1 MASEMVKFTKLRSAI
16 DPSFWAKLSEL
27 KLDKYKLEDKT
38 EISIWSGYSFD
49 KIYENK
55 ISPMILDCTS
65 FNENVETT
73 SHNGTVACSG
83 ILINTNTFEAF
94 RQMQPD
100 KFIDSLGKHLK
111 DVIIDGTAVKEPWR
125 LTLFLLLSYADL
137 KKHRFHY
144 WAAYPTLFN
153 LPEIFY
159 EAPHQKAIEIFSN
172 NDFDKLRISFN
183 SLDSKL
189 KCFFSVLLSSN
200 NNLEIINLS
209 EGINYVNSHTEKTN
223 ETNCAH
229 QKLYFAFYDPCDTL
243 EPGWPLRNLLCLL
256 FYSCPDFA
264 FSETINILSIRGK
277 NLESSVIFTIKV
289 TENFNK
295 DFKKKEMIEGRLVGW
310 ETNVNGKMGP
320 NIADL
325 SESLDPNRMA
335 ARAVNLN
342 LKLMKWRLVPDLNLE
357 KISKLRCLLL
367 GAGTLGCSVA
377 RVLIGW
383 GIKNITF
390 VDSSTVSHSN
400 TVRQSLYTHED
411 AVNKRLK
418 AEAARDA
425 LLRISPTFNVEAVIM
440 HIPMPGHVVGQSLMV
455 STQTAVKTLEKLVQ
469 NHDVIF
475 LLLDSREARWLPTL
489 LCAVFDKMAINAA
502 LGFDSYTVQRH
513 GTRKIT
519 VAGSPD
525 LTQHCPSGEDLGCY
539 FCNDVTQ
546 PGNSQVDRT
555 LDQQCTVSRPGLS
568 SIAAGLAVEL
578 MIAVTQHSKG
588 IGANAFMDDSRS
600 QYRSSERE
608 SCEGLLGVVPHTIRG
623 SLWNYEM
630 RLTITHRFPSCTACS
645 IPLINEYRK
654 RGFDFILDACNQP
667 NYLERVA
674 GLEDLLK
681 RPNLDELCYAIDSSD
696 DEDSEDISLVKI

>member
-1 MASEMVKFTKLRSAI
+1 MSLDMVKFTKLRTAI
-16 DPSFWAKLSEL
+16 DPSFWAKLAEL

-38 EISIWSGYSFD
+38 EISIWSGYSLD
-49 KIYENK
+49 KAYENRT
-55 ISPMILDCTS
+55 SPMVLDCTS

-73 SHNGTVACSG
+73 SLNGSVVCTG
-83 ILINTNTFEAF
+83 ILINTNTFESF
-94 RQMQPD
+94 RQTQPD

-111 DVIIDGTAVKEPWR
+111 DAIIDGTALKEPWR

-153 LPEIFY
+153 LPEIHY
-159 EAPHQKAIEIFSN
+159 DGPRTKATEILSS
-172 NDFDKLRISFN
+172 NDFNKLQTEFN
-183 SLDSKL
+183 SLNSKF
-189 KCFFSVLLSSN
+189 KSFFAILLSSDG
-200 NNLEIINLS
+200 LRIMTLS
-209 EGINYVNSHTEKTN
+209 EGVTYVNSSLVKAK
-223 ETNCAH
+223 ETSCVD

-256 FYSCPDFA
+256 FYFCPDFTY
-264 FSETINILSIRGK
+264 SKTINIISLRGK
-277 NLESSVIFTIKV
+277 NLESSIIFSIK
-289 TENFNK
+289 TKGDEK
-295 DFKKKEMIEGRLVGW
+295 ILDRKEIIEGRLVGW
-310 ETNVNGKMGP
+310 EPNINGKMGP

-335 ARAVNLN
+335 ARAVGLN
-342 LKLMKWRLVPDLNLE
+342 LKLMKWRLVPDLDLE
-357 KISKLRCLLL
+357 KVSKLRCLLL

-390 VDSSTVSHSN
+390 VDNSIVSHSN

-425 LLRISPTFNVEAVIM
+425 LLRISPTFNVEAVVM
-440 HIPMPGHVVGQSLMV
+440 HIPMPGHVVGQSLLA

-513 GTRKIT
+513 GTRRVT
-519 VAGSPD
+519 VATSPD
-525 LTQHCPSGEDLGCY
+525 LTQNCPSGEDLGCY

-546 PGNSQVDRT
+546 PGNSQADRT

-588 IGANAFMDDSRS
+588 IGANAFMDDGRN

-608 SCEGLLGVVPHTIRG
+608 SCEGLLGLIPHTLRG

-645 IPLINEYRK
+645 IPIINEYRK
-654 RGFDFILDACNQP
+654 RGFDFILDACNEP
-667 NYLERVA
+667 NYLERIA

-696 DEDSEDISLVKI
+696 EDSENISLTKV